1 MISIKNSKLLIA
13 VIFGAAFSLQ
23 SSAQNFVG
31 KNMKLTI
38 FSSTPIEDIR
48 AASNSVSAVLIS
60 KTQELA
66 VQIPIK
72 SLEFDRKLMQEHFN
86 ENYMES
92 DKFPMAKFKGIIAP
106 TVDFTKDGN
115 HAVTVKGILNV
126 HGIDQVRTISGNLNI
141 KNGNIDISSSFDVAT
156 ANHKIE
162 IPKLVFTKIAEVIK
176 IKITGTLILLK

>member
-1 MISIKNSKLLIA
+1 MISIKNSKLLMA
-13 VIFGAAFSLQ
+13 VIFCAAFSLQ
-23 SSAQNFVG
+23 SSAQTFVG

-48 AASNSVSAVLIS
+48 AASNSVSGVLIS

-72 SLEFDRKLMQEHFN
+72 SLDFEKKLMQEHFN

-92 DKFPMAKFKGIIAP
+92 DKFPMAKFKGIISP
-106 TVDFTKDGN
+106 VIDFTKDGTY
-115 HAVTVKGILNV
+115 AVSVKGVLNV
-126 HGIDQVRTISGNLNI
+126 HGIEQARTISGNINI
-141 KNGNIDISSSFDVAT
+141 KNGSVGIASSFDVAT

-162 IPKLVFTKIAEVIK
+162 IPKLVFAKIAEIIK
-176 IKITGTLILLK
+176 INITGTLTLLK